1 MLLLRL
7 SGLFLLRF
15 AERRFLAL
23 LFQEPPRS
31 TRHQSGPSPLEYYP
45 GKNLFAQ
52 AQSLRLFGMAYPALH
67 TGINVIPHQPTL
79 RITRCQTSQLPCKT
93 MSVIIAQA
101 PMIG

>member
-15 AERRFLAL
+15 AERNLSGL

-31 TRHQSGPSPLEYYP
+31 TRRDRSGPSPLDYYR

-52 AQSLRLFGMAYPALH
+52 AQSLCLFGMAYPALH
-67 TGINVIPHQPTL
+67 TGVDVVP
-79 RITRCQTSQLPCKT
+79 R
-93 MSVIIAQA
+93 
-101 PMIG
+101 

>member
-15 AERRFLAL
+15 AERKLSCL

-45 GKNLFAQ
+45 GKNVLTQ
-52 AQSLRLFGMAYPALH
+52 AQGLRLFGMAYPALD
-67 TGINVIPHQPTL
+67 GAADVVPH
-79 RITRCQTSQLPCKT
+79 
-93 MSVIIAQA
+93 
-101 PMIG
+101 

>member
-15 AERRFLAL
+15 AERKLSCL

-45 GKNLFAQ
+45 GKNVFTQ
-52 AQSLRLFGMAYPALH
+52 AQGLRLFGMAYPTLDA
-67 TGINVIPHQPTL
+67 GINIVP
-79 RITRCQTSQLPCKT
+79 R
-93 MSVIIAQA
+93 
-101 PMIG
+101 